1 MVYGYARVSTREQN
15 PDREIIAINRFCD
28 SRGIAKVK
36 VYVDK
41 VTGKSIKKAR
51 IPKDK
56 TKDKSRRFAD
66 YPVCRKTPCFSYGDI
81 RHFHRI
87 YASN

>member
-1 MVYGYARVSTREQN
+1 MATINVVDVSYHQGT
-15 PDREIIAINRFCD
+15 INWE
-28 SRGIAKVK
+28 KVK
-36 VYVDK
+36 AAGYHAIIRCGYGDDLTSQDDKQWKRNANECTRLGIPFGVY
-41 VTGKSIKKAR
+41 I
-51 IPKDK
+51 
-56 TKDKSRRFAD
+56 

>member
-1 MVYGYARVSTREQN
+1 MQIRTTSDMKIR
-15 PDREIIAINRFCD
+15 
-28 SRGIAKVK
+28 
-36 VYVDK
+36 
-41 VTGKSIKKAR
+41 KASGSK
-51 IPKDK
+51 ISKGGTVLK
-56 TKDKSRRFAD
+56 FGEEMIFGTSRRASGGINSLNASF